1 MSRAGVGGGPFGTSA
16 RRAVQA
22 ASDRARLQH
31 APELRPEHLLLGLL
45 DEPDSTASRI
55 LAEFGI
61 PEHREHVIA
70 AFRAA
75 DRRGGLTDA
84 DLEAL
89 AGLGIEVETVVDKV
103 EQNLGPGVLS
113 AAHTKRRRRAPTLV
127 KGGPPLSIE
136 VVRTIH
142 VAIMEMKDMRLKSVG
157 DEHLLLALLQRP
169 GLISEVLAG
178 YGLTYSV
185 ARGRLVSLS
194 AR

>member
-1 MSRAGVGGGPFGTSA
+1 MSAPAKRAL
-16 RRAVQA
+16 QA
-22 ASDRARLQH
+22 ASDRARLER

-55 LAEFGI
+55 LAEFGV
-61 PEHREHVIA
+61 PEEREHVIA

-84 DLEAL
+84 DLDAL

-113 AAHTKRRRRAPTLV
+113 AARNKRRRRVPTLI
-127 KGGPPLSIE
+127 KGGPPFSADVI
-136 VVRTIH
+136 RTIH
-142 VAIMEMKDMRLKSVG
+142 AAIMEIKEVRLKVVG
-157 DEHLLLALLQRP
+157 DEHLLLGLLRRP
-169 GLISEVLAG
+169 GLVAEVLAD
-178 YGLTYSV
+178 YELTYPV
-185 ARGRLVSLS
+185 ARSRLVSLS

>member
-1 MSRAGVGGGPFGTSA
+1 MSRASLGSGPFGTSA

-22 ASDRARLQH
+22 ASDRARLEH

-61 PEHREHVIA
+61 PEQREHVIA

-113 AAHTKRRRRAPTLV
+113 AANTKRRRRAPTVV
-127 KGGPPLSIE
+127 KGGPPFGVD

-142 VAIMEMKDMRLKSVG
+142 AAIMEMKDMRLKLVG

-169 GLISEVLAG
+169 GLVSEVLAD
-178 YGLTYSV
+178 YDLTYSA